1 MFGSQRCGGRAVGGD
16 HGRLQPAAQARRA
29 GALVL
34 ASTDRGSAQQNAKVE
49 WNSGELYPRVG
60 FIVTNLARPVEPM
73 VAFYNQSGT
82 AEQWIKEGKAAI
94 RWTRLS
100 CRSFAA
106 NAVRL

>member
-1 MFGSQRCGGRAVGGD
+1 MSGSQRCGGRAVGGD
-16 HGRLQPAAQARRA
+16 RGRLQPAAQARRA

-34 ASTDRGSAQQNAKVE
+34 ASADRGSAQQNAKVE
-49 WNSGELYPRVG
+49 WNSGELYPQVG
-60 FIVTNLARPVEPM
+60 FSSPTWRGRWSAW

-94 RWTRLS
+94 RWTRLL